1 MHATGGGRKCFPDGP
16 VMVLRQARQVTEA
29 SLFAFI
35 SELCPNGQVTN
46 WGGEAARP
54 GTGTGAGRTGSSGL
68 SEKETPELQVAA
80 QVSLAVAAKASAE
93 NFPVA
98 LRVLP
103 GRWRAHLTALYGFA
117 RLVDDIGDEPLPG
130 LPADASAETVT
141 ATRLKLLDDLQD
153 DVARVYDRGSDPEL
167 AAIRALAATV
177 RECGVPSQPLYDLIQ
192 ANRQDQL
199 VTRYETYQDLA
210 DYCRLSANPVG
221 QVVLYIMGAATP
233 ERIAASDRVCTAL
246 QVIEHTQD
254 VAEDLANGRIYLPQ
268 DDMKAHGVTEAD
280 LARPSASRC
289 VRDLI
294 RFEVNRSRQLLDE
307 GAPLV
312 GTLQKMARLAI
323 AGYVAGGRATL
334 KAIEAGHYD
343 VLRATPRPGKAD
355 TFLMMARCYVKG
367 R

>member
-1 MHATGGGRKCFPDGP
+1 M
-16 VMVLRQARQVTEA
+16 
-29 SLFAFI
+29 
-35 SELCPNGQVTN
+35 
-46 WGGEAARP
+46 RP
-54 GTGTGAGRTGSSGL
+54 GTGPGAGRAGSSGL
-68 SEKETPELQVAA
+68 GEKEPPELQVAA

-130 LPADASAETVT
+130 MPADASAETVT
-141 ATRLKLLDDLQD
+141 ATRLKLLDDLHD
-153 DVARVYDRGSDPEL
+153 DVARIYDRSSEPKL

-199 VTRYETYQDLA
+199 VTRYETYRDLA

-233 ERIAASDRVCTAL
+233 ERIAASDCVCTAL

-254 VAEDLANGRIYLPQ
+254 VAEDLANGRIYLPGE
-268 DDMKAHGVTEAD
+268 DMKAHGVTEAD
-280 LARPSASRC
+280 LAQPSAGEN

-312 GTLQKMARLAI
+312 GTLKHMARLAI

-334 KAIEAGHYD
+334 KAIEGGHYD

-355 TFLMMARCYVKG
+355 TLAMMARCYVKG

>member
-1 MHATGGGRKCFPDGP
+1 M
-16 VMVLRQARQVTEA
+16 
-29 SLFAFI
+29 
-35 SELCPNGQVTN
+35 
-46 WGGEAARP
+46 
-54 GTGTGAGRTGSSGL
+54 TGTGAGRTGSSGL
-68 SEKETPELQVAA
+68 DEKDKPGAELAVAA

-130 LPADASAETVT
+130 LPPDASAETVT
-141 ATRLKLLDDLQD
+141 ATRLKLLDELQQ
-153 DVARVYDRGSDPEL
+153 DVARIYDQEDEPEL

-233 ERIAASDRVCTAL
+233 ERIAASDSVCTAL

-254 VAEDLANGRIYLPQ
+254 VAEDLANGRIYLPGQ
-268 DDMKAHGVTEAD
+268 DMAAHGVTEAD
-280 LARPSASRC
+280 LARPSAGQN

-294 RFEVNRSRQLLDE
+294 AFEVDRARQLLDQ

-334 KAIEAGHYD
+334 KAIEAGRYD

-355 TFLMMARCYVKG
+355 TLAMMARCYIKG

>member
-1 MHATGGGRKCFPDGP
+1 M
-16 VMVLRQARQVTEA
+16 
-29 SLFAFI
+29 
-35 SELCPNGQVTN
+35 
-46 WGGEAARP
+46 
-54 GTGTGAGRTGSSGL
+54 
-68 SEKETPELQVAA
+68 AA

-141 ATRLKLLDDLQD
+141 AARLKLLDELQQ
-153 DVARVYDRGSDPEL
+153 DVARIYDQKQPEL
-167 AAIRALAATV
+167 QALKALQATV
-177 RECGVPSQPLYDLIQ
+177 RDCGVPGQPLYDLIQ

-199 VTRYETYQDLA
+199 VTRYATYQELA

-254 VAEDLANGRIYLPQ
+254 VAEDLGNGRIYLPSA
-268 DDMKAHGVTEAD
+268 DMKAHDVTEAD
-280 LARPSASRC
+280 LAQPSANQN
-289 VRDLI
+289 VRNLI
-294 RFEVNRSRQLLDE
+294 RFEVDRARQLLDD

-312 GTLQKMARLAI
+312 GTLNGMARLAI
-323 AGYVAGGRATL
+323 AGYVAGGRSTL
-334 KAIEAGHYD
+334 KAIEAGRYD

-355 TFLMMARCYVKG
+355 TLAMMARCYVKG

>member
-1 MHATGGGRKCFPDGP
+1 
-16 VMVLRQARQVTEA
+16 
-29 SLFAFI
+29 
-35 SELCPNGQVTN
+35 
-46 WGGEAARP
+46 
-54 GTGTGAGRTGSSGL
+54 
-68 SEKETPELQVAA
+68 VAA

-130 LPADASAETVT
+130 MPAGASAETVT
-141 ATRLKLLDDLQD
+141 ATRLKLLDDLHQD
-153 DVARVYDRGSDPEL
+153 VTRIYGQEEPEL
-167 AAIRALAATV
+167 EAIKALKTTV
-177 RECGVPSQPLYDLIQ
+177 RDCGIPAQPLYDLIE

-199 VTRYETYQDLA
+199 VTRYETYQELA

-221 QVVLYIMGAATP
+221 QVVLYIVGAATP

-254 VAEDLANGRIYLPQ
+254 VAEDLANGRIYLPRQ
-268 DDMKAHGVTEAD
+268 DMEAHNVTEAD
-280 LARPSASRC
+280 LARPSAGEN
-289 VRDLI
+289 VRSLI
-294 RFEVNRSRQLLDE
+294 AFEANRARQLLDE

-312 GTLQKMARLAI
+312 GTLKKMARLAI

-334 KAIEAGHYD
+334 KAIEAGRYD

-355 TFLMMARCYVKG
+355 TLAMMARCYVKG

>member
-1 MHATGGGRKCFPDGP
+1 M
-16 VMVLRQARQVTEA
+16 
-29 SLFAFI
+29 
-35 SELCPNGQVTN
+35 
-46 WGGEAARP
+46 RP
-54 GTGTGAGRTGSSGL
+54 GTGTGAGRAGSSGL
-68 SEKETPELQVAA
+68 GEKETPELAVAA
-80 QVSLAVAAKASAE
+80 EVSLAVAAKASAE

-130 LPADASAETVT
+130 LPSDASAQTVT
-141 ATRLKLLDDLQD
+141 ATRLKLLDEVQQD
-153 DVARVYDRGSDPEL
+153 VERIYDQDAEPEL
-167 AAIRALAATV
+167 EAIRALAKTI
-177 RECGVPSQPLYDLIQ
+177 RECGIPGQPLYDLIQ

-199 VTRYETYQDLA
+199 VTRYETYEDLA

-221 QVVLYIMGAATP
+221 QVVLYIVGAATP

-254 VAEDLANGRIYLPQ
+254 VAEDLANGRIYLPRQ
-268 DDMKAHGVTEAD
+268 DMEAHGVTEAD
-280 LARPSASRC
+280 LSKPSAGEN
-289 VRDLI
+289 VRNLI
-294 RFEVNRSRQLLDE
+294 AFEAGRARRLLDD

-312 GTLQKMARLAI
+312 GSLKHMARLAI

-334 KAIEAGHYD
+334 KAIEAGRYD

-355 TFLMMARCYVKG
+355 TLAMMARCYVKG